1 MIQKIKTIFYKIKYR
16 KQIKKIKKHDGF
28 IY

>member
-1 MIQKIKTIFYKIKYR
+1 MIQKIKRMFYNIKYR